1 MYKNVYMAQIILNF
15 NKKPLVI
22 RTSAG
27 LLLFTK
33 EGGEGSDG
41 FSLSVISVGSMEQ

>member
-1 MYKNVYMAQIILNF
+1 MYTWLKLYWISI
-15 NKKPLVI
+15 KKPLVI